1 MSINGSVDGF
11 IIDSPKTLIKKSYG
25 NEYFT
30 QVIHSQTGE
39 VTFSEEVLNIKG
51 GWSLYDIFSITSGK
65 SIDITVTDNQ
75 WSMDY
80 LSLAS
85 GSEIETG
92 SQQFDM
98 FGDGYDIHATTFDI
112 TIPYVVV
119 ASSVK
124 INGYTESVGAPS
136 SGTEFQ
142 VTINASNTT
151 VLFHSSKASLTVYP
165 SYKITVAD
173 STYIE
178 STVND
183 FPKNAEVILNFPIY
197 ADAEADTGDVVGYGE
212 LTIYKAKIAADYS
225 FSGTYKSAYAPS
237 IKFKALDPRRSD
249 NLMWKF
255 VYRPI
260 TVDTTAPTVT
270 TVPADGATGIAVTA
284 DFVWTFS
291 EQIRD
296 TDINL
301 SNFMVIKATDGSVV
315 AGALTSSVGNTV
327 VTFNPTASLTALTAH
342 IGIASSNIKD
352 LAGNHLAANNITNY
366 TTS

>member
-1 MSINGSVDGF
+1 MSINGSIDGF
-11 IIDSPKTLIKKSYG
+11 IIDSPKTLIKKKYG
-25 NEYFT
+25 NEYYT
-30 QVIHSQTGE
+30 QVVHSQTGE
-39 VTFSEEVLNIKG
+39 VAFSEEVLNIKG

-92 SQQFDM
+92 TQEFEM
-98 FGDGYDIHATTFDI
+98 FGDGYTIDSSAYTI

-119 ASSVK
+119 ADSVK
-124 INGYTESVGAPS
+124 INGYTEGAGAPG
-136 SGTEFQ
+136 SGTAFQ
-142 VTINASNTT
+142 VTLNASNTT

-165 SYKITVAD
+165 SYKISVTD

-183 FPKNAEVILNFPIY
+183 FPKDAEIILNFPIY
-197 ADAEADTGDVVGYGE
+197 ADADLDSGDIVGYGE

-260 TVDTTAPTVT
+260 TTDTTAPTVA
-270 TVPADGATGIAVTA
+270 TVPADGATAVVVTNN
-284 DFVWTFS
+284 FVWTFS

-296 TDINL
+296 ADINL

-327 VTFNPTASLTALTAH
+327 VTFDPTASLTALTAH
-342 IGIASSNIKD
+342 IGIASSNIRD
-352 LAGNHLAANNITNY
+352 LAGNHLAANSVINF
-366 TTS
+366 TTA